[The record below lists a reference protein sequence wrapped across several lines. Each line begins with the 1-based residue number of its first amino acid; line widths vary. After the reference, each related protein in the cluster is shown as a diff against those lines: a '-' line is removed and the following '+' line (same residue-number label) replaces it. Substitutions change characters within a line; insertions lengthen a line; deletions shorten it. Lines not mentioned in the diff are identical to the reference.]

1 MLRRSAGLLAALAL
15 VVPVSADADDD
26 AAPVLARSALR
37 NPMPG
42 GVLAGY
48 AGDTGLDV
56 AGPPSPVFAIAD
68 ASVDYAEAGHTRWMG
83 KRDTPYCVRLKLD
96 APIVYKGRRVTH
108 VWYAHLSAL
117 AFQQKEGAEER
128 RHVRAGERLGTSGT
142 ANGSPHLHLGLLLE
156 EHVEQDDWTYILR
169 ENEVREVLGGY
180 KGGERLR

>member
-1 MLRRSAGLLAALAL
+1 MGLVGAMFLILPLR
-15 VVPVSADADDD
+15 ADAED
-26 AAPVLARSALR
+26 ASPVLARSALR

-42 GVLAGY
+42 GLLAGY
-48 AGDTGLDV
+48 AGDTGLDI
-56 AGPPSPVFAIAD
+56 AGPPSPVFALAD
-68 ASVDYAEAGHTRWMG
+68 ATVDYAEAGHTRWMG

-96 APIVYKGRRVTH
+96 TPIVYKGRRVTH

-128 RHVRAGERLGTSGT
+128 RHVRAGDRLGTSGT

-156 EHVEQDDWTYILR
+156 DHVEQDDWTYILR
-169 ENEVREVLGGY
+169 ENEVRDVLGGY